1 MDKDW
6 RKWNLVNDTSLNAQY
21 VSSPTDSGPVFL
33 TVTVTPNDANGV
45 PCGSSVSDTTTIF
58 IEASPLADAGPDSV
72 ICEGDNF
79 TFDASQTSA
88 SNYSSF
94 SWSTV
99 GSGDGIFTNASTLA
113 PTYSPGPT
121 DISAGQVTLRLTAN
135 PNSSLCNSC
144 YCGDGFNHYKST

>member
-1 MDKDW
+1 MQT
-6 RKWNLVNDTSLNAQY
+6 DTMWWISY
-21 VSSPTDSGPVFL
+21 RS
-33 TVTVTPNDANGV
+33 
-45 PCGSSVSDTTTIF
+45 TTIF

-79 TFDASQTSA
+79 TFDASETSA

-94 SWSTV
+94 SWTTI
-99 GSGDGIFTNASTLA
+99 GNGIFTNPSTLA
-113 PTYSPGPT
+113 PTYIPGTT

-144 YCGDGFNHYKST
+144 YCGDGY